1 MKKIIIMISITMLI
15 AGGVLFSI
23 SDKVYDPIPASKI
36 MELKGKIQAVMTE
49 IPAGQKVIGGP
60 APVAFMKIK
69 MKDPATGQEHSIQI
83 APGDFLRLKGVMLQ
97 KDDQIRI
104 KVFKSNNSPEF
115 KSLEIEIKGKL
126 LVLRD
131 RVGRG
136 MWEKPLLRPNKTDLR
151 RR

>member
-49 IPAGQKVIGGP
+49 IPAGQPVSGGA
-60 APVAFMKIK
+60 APVAFMKVK

-83 APGDFLRLKGVMLQ
+83 APGDFLRLKGVILQ

-104 KVFKSNNSPEF
+104 KAFKSNNSPEF

-126 LVLRD
+126 LILRD

-151 RR
+151 KR

>member
-1 MKKIIIMISITMLI
+1 MKKIIIMISIIMLI

-49 IPAGQKVIGGP
+49 IPAGQQVIGRT

-83 APGDFLRLKGVMLQ
+83 APGDFLRLKGVILQ

-104 KVFKSNNSPEF
+104 KAFKSNNSQEF

-126 LVLRD
+126 LILRD